1 MTPVS
6 FLIILAVAIGF
17 LMLFILKIRM
27 HPVFAIF
34 LVAIGLGLALGNSLI
49 ETVGIINSSFGGTLK
64 GIGITIILGSI
75 LAMGVEDT
83 GAATSLAN
91 FFIRLFKGKNLEL
104 APSLTAFIVSI
115 PVFGDITMVLT
126 APIASVLAFRKKVSM
141 SSMAAFTG
149 LGLFLTHGLVPP
161 TPGILAIALMYNADL
176 GMVIFWG
183 VIVSIVAF
191 FATWFV
197 LRKFTAKEMILPRK
211 DFIRGFEPAED
222 VNNVDHLLIKEKML
236 PGAFTAMLPIL
247 IPVILISAAS
257 FAKVYLPEGSAAV
270 VFLASIGDRVIALL
284 LGVAFTIVLGFQ
296 KKDKV
301 LLRASEIDSSANG
314 KTDIVKIIFN
324 TWVGRGLIVA
334 LLPLLITAMGG
345 AMGGVLKAAPV
356 IEDLGNIITASSFLP
371 ILIPFFISVIL
382 MTAVGSM
389 TMAGLTSAAI
399 VLPMMPALGLSPVAA
414 VLSIGAGTMGINHY
428 NNSGFWIMT
437 QFFNLDAKQGFK
449 YITIPTAVAAVF
461 AIIALAIFNGLG
473 LL

>member
-1 MTPVS
+1 
-6 FLIILAVAIGF
+6 
-17 LMLFILKIRM
+17 
-27 HPVFAIF
+27 
-34 LVAIGLGLALGNSLI
+34 
-49 ETVGIINSSFGGTLK
+49 
-64 GIGITIILGSI
+64 
-75 LAMGVEDT
+75 
-83 GAATSLAN
+83 
-91 FFIRLFKGKNLEL
+91 
-104 APSLTAFIVSI
+104 
-115 PVFGDITMVLT
+115 
-126 APIASVLAFRKKVSM
+126 
-141 SSMAAFTG
+141 MAAFTG